1 MRDIWAPRALER
13 TGEIAQ
19 YIAADRPEAARG
31 WVRALFARVAT
42 LRDHPRRGRRVPEIG
57 RDEIREVLHGE
68 YRVVYRTEPKQV
80 VVLTVR
86 HGRRQWDPEELDER

>member
-1 MRDIWAPRALER
+1 MRVIWAPRALKR
-13 TGEIAQ
+13 IGEIAQ

-31 WVRALFARVAT
+31 WVRALFARAAT

-68 YRVVYRTEPKQV
+68 YRVVYRIEPKLV